1 MRNRRAETG
10 STLTI
15 LVVILTAAVVVQAFL
30 VVTLSR
36 RVSEL
41 ETNRAGSA
49 DGAPAPIALGEEVQ
63 ELRERISAVAM
74 AQAEREKEM
83 SEQIA
88 SLENAVII
96 ERAAGGTDGAGSLN
110 PEALEALVSK
120 AVDKKIE
127 EEIPNREGGE
137 WKPSLDQFK
146 DTLKLNEY
154 QTTQAEKILDDAKAD
169 VFELAG
175 LKRVDGTS
183 KLDDLVAAVT
193 DPVDSEGAMKD
204 WFMSL
209 FRDKIPGREETYISE
224 LLKMKTRTEKSLVE
238 MLDAEQVKKMRRLN
252 IDYLGVKTNYDPFAE
267 YIQEALK

>member
-10 STLTI
+10 STATI
-15 LVVILTAAVVVQAFL
+15 LLVVLTAAVIVQAFL

-41 ETNRAGSA
+41 EAGKAVSA

-63 ELRERISAVAM
+63 ELRDQITAVAK
-74 AQAEREKEM
+74 AQAEQKKQL
-83 SEQIA
+83 SEQFA
-88 SLENAVII
+88 SLENSVITGPKTG
-96 ERAAGGTDGAGSLN
+96 ATAGAGAMKAG
-110 PEALEALVSK
+110 ALEALVAK

-137 WKPSLDQFK
+137 WKPSLDQLK
-146 DTLKLNEY
+146 DTLKLNDY
-154 QTTQAEKILDDAKAD
+154 QTTQAEKILDDAKAE
-169 VFELAG
+169 VFKLAG
-175 LKRVDGTS
+175 LKREDGTS

-193 DPVDSEGAMKD
+193 DPVDAEGAMKD

-224 LLKMKTRTEKSLVE
+224 LLVMKTRTEKSLVE
-238 MLDAEQVKKMRRLN
+238 MLGEEQVKKMRRLN